1 MGVRME
7 YGWGTDGV
15 RTPSIPRD
23 LQKPISQG
31 KIQDFF
37 AGMYRGIANSAN
49 PAVFVTP
56 NHVKKRYLYS

>member
-1 MGVRME
+1 M
-7 YGWGTDGV
+7 DGV
-15 RTPSIPRD
+15 RTGSGLHEYPEIYKNRY
-23 LQKPISQG
+23 LRVRN
-31 KIQDFF
+31 KIFF

>member
-1 MGVRME
+1 ME

-15 RTPSIPRD
+15 RTPSIQRD

-31 KIQDFF
+31 KVQDFF
-37 AGMYRGIANSAN
+37 AGKYRGIANSAN

-56 NHVKKRYLYS
+56 DHVIKRYLYS